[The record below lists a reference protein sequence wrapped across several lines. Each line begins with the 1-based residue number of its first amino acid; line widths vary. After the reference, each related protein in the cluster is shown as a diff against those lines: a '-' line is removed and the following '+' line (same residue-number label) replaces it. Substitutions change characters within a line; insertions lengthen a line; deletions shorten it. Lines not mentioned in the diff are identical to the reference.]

1 MKSLAEWPR
10 KNAKNAKQ
18 GVSLCSLR
26 SFAATPGGGVHEVQL
41 YRLFVNAS
49 LSGRE
54 PVAGSRY
61 GSGSCSAV
69 GFVSGAEV
77 KNAGTGGRFLGAKVR
92 HQTFYVILVF
102 SGDSILGFPDF
113 CHYFIFHHLLPSIQE
128 AYIFPDMY
136 SRAQRTHCESQVS
149 SRHCQCVCNS
159 MSGGNRRRGRPKL
172 QHAER
177 HPLPSSATRLP
188 ESRPWPDQLRHPA
201 WRGAAYLPGA
211 ADDVS
216 PPPDALFPPRQSPVA
231 R

>member
-1 MKSLAEWPR
+1 MCATRVDPFRARPWGLAPHTLR
-10 KNAKNAKQ
+10 AMP
-18 GVSLCSLR
+18 GTHVSLSR
-26 SFAATPGGGVHEVQL
+26 
-41 YRLFVNAS
+41 
-49 LSGRE
+49 RE
-54 PVAGSRY
+54 PVADSRY

-149 SRHCQCVCNS
+149 SRHCQCVC
-159 MSGGNRRRGRPKL
+159 KL
-172 QHAER
+172 NNPA
-177 HPLPSSATRLP
+177 PSP
-188 ESRPWPDQLRHPA
+188 ESRKGQ
-201 WRGAAYLPGA
+201 
-211 ADDVS
+211 V
-216 PPPDALFPPRQSPVA
+216 FSPVQA
-231 R
+231 ACDRATR